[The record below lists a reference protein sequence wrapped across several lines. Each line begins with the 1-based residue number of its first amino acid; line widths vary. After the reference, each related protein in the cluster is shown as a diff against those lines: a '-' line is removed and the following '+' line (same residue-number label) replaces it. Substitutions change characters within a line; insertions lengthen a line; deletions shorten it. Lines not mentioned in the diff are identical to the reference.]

1 MHVCM
6 FRALARGSKGTA
18 MSQLD
23 KDAFEVLLANC
34 ADEPI
39 QFPGA
44 IQPHGVLFTLKEPE
58 LTILQVSANLEK
70 VLGHAPEQVLGKGLE
85 LVLGAGWAE
94 VIRSASGHDSF
105 IDAQR
110 LLLSVNG
117 VEFEALMH
125 RNQGVLILELEIQ
138 DKDALAVSYSE
149 RTGNMGRMLRQLHA
163 ASDLQTLYEVSVREI
178 QKMTGYDRV
187 LIYRFEEEGHGQVI
201 AEASSPSMELFN
213 GLFFPASDIPEQA
226 RELYRRNW
234 LRIIPDAD
242 YTPVPLVPQLRSDTH
257 EQLDLSFSTLRSV
270 SPIHCQYMKNM
281 GVLSSMSVSLIQGGK
296 LWGLI
301 SCGHR
306 TPLYVSHELRSA
318 CQAIGQVL
326 SLQISAMEALEISR
340 QREAKLRALE
350 HLHLAMTQSEENV
363 FDGLAQQPQLL
374 MDLVDATGVAI
385 IEDRQTH
392 CYGVCPEPA
401 DIRALHAWMIA
412 GGAPVYASH
421 HLSSVYAPAQA
432 YQPIASGVLAMSLPK
447 PVDNGVIW
455 FRPEV
460 KETVQWSGDP
470 NKPLNME
477 SSEGGMRLRP
487 RTSFEI
493 WKVEMAGIATKWS
506 HGDIFAAND
515 LRRSALENDL
525 ARQVRKEQ
533 QAVRARDE
541 LVAVVSH
548 DLRNPMTV
556 ISMLCGMMQK
566 SFSSDGPHTSR
577 RISTA
582 IDTMQQAASRM
593 NVLLE
598 DLLDTSKIEAGRYT
612 ITPQPLEVSQIFE
625 EAYTLLAPLAMDKS
639 IEISFNAEPDLKV
652 QADPERLFQ
661 VLSNLIG
668 NAIKFTPKL
677 GKIGVA
683 AMSNGTEIV
692 FTVRDSGEGIPPEQ
706 LPHIFERYWTVKE
719 GNPTGTGLGLY
730 ISQGI
735 IKAHGGELG
744 AQSQLGEGSEFRF
757 TVPIAV

>member
-1 MHVCM
+1 
-6 FRALARGSKGTA
+6 

-23 KDAFEVLLANC
+23 KDAFEALLANC

-44 IQPHGVLFTLKEPE
+44 IQPHGLLFTLTEPA
-58 LTILQVSANLEK
+58 LTVLQVSANIHTVLGLEPQQVIGQSLEK
-70 VLGHAPEQVLGKGLE
+70 A
-85 LVLGAGWAE
+85 LGAGWTD
-94 VIRSASGHDSF
+94 VIRSASAHESF
-105 IDAQR
+105 VDAPR
-110 LLLSVNG
+110 LLINVNG
-117 VEFEALMH
+117 VEFEAMMH
-125 RNQGVLILELEIQ
+125 RSQDALVLELEIQ
-138 DKDALAVSYSE
+138 DKDAQAVSYLE
-149 RTGNMGRMLRQLHA
+149 RTGNLGRMLRQLHA
-163 ASDLQTLYEVSVREI
+163 AKDLQTLYEISVREV

-187 LIYRFEEEGHGQVI
+187 LIYRFEDEGHGQVI
-201 AEASSPSMELFN
+201 AEASSPAMELFN

-242 YTPVPLVPQLRSDTH
+242 YTPVPLVPQLRPDTDQ
-257 EQLDLSFSTLRSV
+257 QLDLSFSTLRSV
-270 SPIHCQYMKNM
+270 SPIHCQYMRNM
-281 GVLSSMSVSLIQGGK
+281 GVLSSMSVSLIKGDK

-318 CQAIGQVL
+318 CQALGQVL
-326 SLQISAMEALEISR
+326 SLQISAMEALDVSR
-340 QREAKLRALE
+340 QREAKLLTLGR
-350 HLHLAMTQSEENV
+350 LHQSMIASEENV
-363 FDGLAQQPQLL
+363 FDGLSQQPQLL
-374 MDLVDATGVAI
+374 MDLVGATGVAI
-385 IEDRQTH
+385 IEDRQMQ

-401 DIRALHAWMIA
+401 DIRALHTWMMS
-412 GGAPVYASH
+412 GSEPVFSSH
-421 HLSSVYAPAQA
+421 QLSSVYPPAEA
-432 YQPIASGVLAMSLPK
+432 YQSIASGVLAMSLPK

-460 KETVQWSGDP
+460 KESIQWSGDP
-470 NKPLNME
+470 TKPLNLE
-477 SSEGGMRLRP
+477 SSDVGMHLRP

-493 WKVEMAGIATKWS
+493 WKVEMTGIATKWS
-506 HGDIFAAND
+506 HGDLFAAND
-515 LRRSALENDL
+515 LRRSALEDDL
-525 ARQVRKEQ
+525 ARQVTREQ

-577 RISTA
+577 RISSA

-612 ITPQPLEVSQIFE
+612 ITPQTLEVSQIFE
-625 EAYTLLAPLAMDKS
+625 EAYSLLAPLAMDKS
-639 IEISFNAEPDLKV
+639 IEISFNAEPELKV
-652 QADPERLFQ
+652 KADPERLFQ

-677 GKIGVA
+677 GKIGIA
-683 AMSNGTEIV
+683 AMSNGEEIV
-692 FTVRDSGEGIPPEQ
+692 FTVRDSGEGIPPDQ

-719 GNPTGTGLGLY
+719 GNPSGTGLGLY

-735 IKAHGGELG
+735 IKAHGGVLAAESEAG
-744 AQSQLGEGSEFRF
+744 KGSEFRF
-757 TVPIAV
+757 TVPRAD